1 MNIYDKKHECM
12 TRDDMEQL
20 QLERLQATLNRVY
33 QNVAFYKDSFD
44 KSDINI
50 EDIQS
55 VADLSKL
62 PFTTKD
68 DLRKSYPYDMFA
80 VPLRD
85 IVRIHSTSGT
95 TGKPIIV
102 GYTINDIAN
111 WTGLIAR
118 VLTAIGLSDQ
128 DFVQIAFNYN
138 LASAGLGFHYGAEK
152 IGASVIPTSIDNVQ
166 NQISVMKDYKTSAI
180 ISTPGYAL
188 HMGMAIKE
196 LNLHPEE
203 LSLKTGLFGA
213 EPWSEKMRDQIE
225 NSLHIKAYDN
235 YGLTELIGPGIS
247 FECPFRKGLHINEDH
262 FIPEIIDPK
271 TLKNLGYGKDGE
283 LVFTTI
289 TKQGFPLIRY
299 RTGDVSSLIEGK
311 CECGRTLVRMNRLS
325 GRTDDMI
332 IIGGVNIFP
341 SQIEEALL
349 QVEGVEP
356 HYQIVLDRKDGLET
370 IEVQVEA
377 NESIPSFDEIGELQK
392 LQKKLQKH
400 LDTTLG
406 ISSKVTL
413 VEPKTIKRSE
423 GGKMRRVVDR
433 REK

>member
-1 MNIYDKKHECM
+1 MIYDKKHECLSK
-12 TRDDMEQL
+12 DDLEQL

-33 QNVAFYKDSFD
+33 HNVAFYKNSFD
-44 KSDINI
+44 RNNINI
-50 EDIQS
+50 ES
-55 VADLSKL
+55 VKDVKDLSEL
-62 PFTTKD
+62 PFTTRD

-95 TGKPIIV
+95 TGKPVIV
-102 GYTINDIAN
+102 GYTINDIGN

-118 VLTAIGLSDQ
+118 VLTAIGIADH
-128 DFVQIAFNYN
+128 DFVQIAFNYS

-166 NQISVMKDYKTSAI
+166 SQIAVMKDYRTSAI

-188 HMGMAIKE
+188 HIGIAMKEMGVK
-196 LNLHPEE
+196 PEE
-203 LSLKTGLFGA
+203 LYLKTGLFGA
-213 EPWSEKMRDQIE
+213 EPWSEKLRDQIE

-247 FECPFRKGLHINEDH
+247 FECPHKKGLHINEDH
-262 FIPEIIDPK
+262 FIPEVIDPK
-271 TLKNLGYGKDGE
+271 TLKRLDYGQEGE
-283 LVFTTI
+283 LVFTTV

-299 RTGDVSSLIEGK
+299 RTGDISSLIEGP

-332 IIGGVNIFP
+332 ILEGINIFP

-349 QVEGVEP
+349 QIEGVEP
-356 HYQIVLDRKDGLET
+356 HYQIILDRKNGLES
-370 IEVQVEA
+370 IEIQVEA
-377 NESIPSFDEIGELQK
+377 TGNIASFDEIGNLEK
-392 LQKKLQKH
+392 LQKKLQNH
-400 LDTTLG
+400 LNETLG
-406 ISSKVTL
+406 IQARVKL
-413 VEPKTIKRSE
+413 VEPRSLKRSE
-423 GGKMRRVVDR
+423 GKKMQRVVDN